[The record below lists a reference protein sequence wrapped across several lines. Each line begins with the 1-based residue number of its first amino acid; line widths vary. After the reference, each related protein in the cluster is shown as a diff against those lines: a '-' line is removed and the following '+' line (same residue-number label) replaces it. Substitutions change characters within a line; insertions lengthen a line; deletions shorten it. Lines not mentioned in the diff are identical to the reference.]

1 MDDTNRTTVSLI
13 AVVLA
18 VGALLLAFGALFV
31 VSDDSD
37 GSTPSGGGAAAATG
51 DAEVV
56 KLTLADLKIEPAM
69 PQVAAGPVVLELTN
83 TGSQAHNVSFPSLD
97 KKTADIPPGETAR
110 LDLGTLSEGT
120 YEMLCTIAGHAAG
133 GMTGMLHV
141 GAAGAT
147 DGGAAGGAASGST
160 PPTMSAEEMDAV
172 MEAVANKFPAE
183 TAGHGGEDLTPTV
196 LADGTK
202 QFDLTAEI
210 VDWEVEPGRIVE
222 AWTYNG
228 VVPAPTIR
236 VDVGDKVRVVLAND
250 LPESTA
256 LHFHGVRVPNAMDG
270 VPPYTQ
276 DPIKPGETFTYEF
289 TAQEPAV
296 GMYHSHH
303 DAQIQVPNGMA
314 GAFLIGEMPVP
325 AALADANVV
334 KTVNMV
340 LNDAGTIGLS
350 LNGKSFPATEPYTLK
365 VGESM
370 VVNYLNEGLQVHP
383 MHLHQPLGWLIAKD
397 GKPLETP
404 VPSDTFVVAPGERL
418 TVLYTAADPGV
429 WAWHCHILNHAEGP
443 QGMFGMVTAL
453 IVEE

>member
-1 MDDTNRTTVSLI
+1 MADTNRPTVTLI
-13 AVVLA
+13 PVLLA
-18 VGALLLAFGALFV
+18 VRALLLAFGALV
-31 VSDDSD
+31 VVRNDSC
-37 GSTPSGGGAAAATG
+37 GSTPSEGGAAAASG

-69 PQVAAGPVVLELTN
+69 PQVAAGPVIIELTN

-147 DGGAAGGAASGST
+147 DGGAGGAASGSV
-160 PPTMSAEEMDAV
+160 PPTTMSAEQMDAV
-172 MEAVANKFPAE
+172 MEAVANQFPAE
-183 TAGHGGEDLTPTV
+183 TAGHGGEDLAPTV

-202 QFDLTAEI
+202 EFDLTAEI
-210 VDWEVEPGRIVE
+210 VDWEVEPGRTVE

-236 VDVGDKVRVVLAND
+236 VAVGDKVRVVLTNE

-289 TAQEPAV
+289 TAQ
-296 GMYHSHH
+296 
-303 DAQIQVPNGMA
+303 
-314 GAFLIGEMPVP
+314 
-325 AALADANVV
+325 
-334 KTVNMV
+334 
-340 LNDAGTIGLS
+340 
-350 LNGKSFPATEPYTLK
+350 
-365 VGESM
+365 
-370 VVNYLNEGLQVHP
+370 
-383 MHLHQPLGWLIAKD
+383 
-397 GKPLETP
+397 
-404 VPSDTFVVAPGERL
+404 
-418 TVLYTAADPGV
+418 
-429 WAWHCHILNHAEGP
+429 
-443 QGMFGMVTAL
+443 
-453 IVEE
+453 

>member
-18 VGALLLAFGALFV
+18 IGALLLGFAALFV
-31 VSDDSD
+31 VRDDDSD
-37 GSTPSGGGAAAATG
+37 GGTPSGGGAAAAS
-51 DAEVV
+51 DASVV
-56 KLTLADLKIEPAM
+56 ELTLADLKIEPAM
-69 PQVAAGPVVLELTN
+69 PQVEAGPVVLELTN
-83 TGSQAHNVSFPSLD
+83 TGSQVHNVSFPSLD
-97 KKTADIPPGETAR
+97 KQTADIAPGETAR
-110 LDLGTLSEGT
+110 LDLGTLPEGT

-147 DGGAAGGAASGST
+147 NGGAAAAAPT
-160 PPTMSAEEMDAV
+160 TMSAEEMDAV
-172 MEAVANKFPAE
+172 MEAVANQFPADTE
-183 TAGHGGEDLTPTV
+183 GHGGEVLEPTV
-196 LADGTK
+196 QADGTK
-202 QFDLTAEI
+202 QYELTAEI
-210 VDWEVEPGRIVE
+210 VDWEVEPGKIVE

-228 VVPAPTIR
+228 VVPAPTIQ
-236 VDVGDKVRVVLAND
+236 VDVGDKVRVVLTNE

-276 DPIKPGETFTYEF
+276 DPIKPGDTFTYEF

-314 GAFLIGEMPVP
+314 GTFLIGTMPVP
-325 AALADANVV
+325 DALAGANVV
-334 KTVNMV
+334 QTINMV

-350 LNGKSFPATEPYTLK
+350 LNGKSFPATEPYTVK
-365 VGESM
+365 VGESII
-370 VVNYLNEGLQVHP
+370 VNYLNEGLQVHP

-397 GKPLETP
+397 GKPLEVP

-418 TVLYTAADPGV
+418 TVLYTAVDPGV